1 MHLCIFHVHIHVHNF
16 LMVHSVYRSTLK
28 ETISMLCWVC
38 VEEMIKAEQVTLVPG
53 PPLHAVILRSLSSAQ
68 PLALMYCYSFMDSL

>member
-1 MHLCIFHVHIHVHNF
+1 MRLCIFHVHNF

-53 PPLHAVILRSLSSAQ
+53 PPHAVILRSLSSAQ
-68 PLALMYCYSFMDSL
+68 PLALMYCSSFMDSL